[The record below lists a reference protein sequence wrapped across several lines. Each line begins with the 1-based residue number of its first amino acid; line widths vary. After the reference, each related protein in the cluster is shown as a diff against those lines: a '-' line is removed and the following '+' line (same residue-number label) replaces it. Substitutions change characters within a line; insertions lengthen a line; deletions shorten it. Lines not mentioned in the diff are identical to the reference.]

1 MMMRV
6 LPMVVVSL
14 LALSALDEGVA
25 RPWKPNISPPAVEA
39 VGRRR
44 PDLDDKQMKLF
55 TAAYQEGSRLLN
67 QGHYHAAL
75 AALAKATRLNP
86 DHVGARHQHARALV
100 TLGYLTWN
108 RALVKKA
115 QTDVR
120 HALQIQPE
128 DQDLERLADL
138 IDGLLQRMTPP
149 QRKRTKR

>member
-1 MMMRV
+1 MMMRI

-25 RPWKPNISPPAVEA
+25 RPWKPNINPPAVEA

-44 PDLDDKQMKLF
+44 PELDDKLLKLF
-55 TAAYQEGSRLLN
+55 SAAYREGSRLLS

-86 DHVGARHQHARALV
+86 DHVGARHRHARTLV

-115 QTDVR
+115 QADVR
-120 HALQIQPE
+120 HALQIRPE
-128 DQDLERLADL
+128 DQDLKRLAKL
-138 IDGLLQRMTPP
+138 IDGLLRRMIPP
-149 QRKRTKR
+149 RRKRTGR